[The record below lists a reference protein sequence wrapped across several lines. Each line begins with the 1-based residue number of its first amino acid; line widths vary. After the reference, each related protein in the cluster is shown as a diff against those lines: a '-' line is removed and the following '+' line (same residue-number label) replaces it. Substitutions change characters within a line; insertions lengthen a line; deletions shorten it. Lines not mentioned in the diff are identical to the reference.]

1 MRKNRVAARSGHA
14 YVAKSYRDTP
24 RGMTM
29 ASALQTPDYIK
40 IEQAIRFLDGN
51 FQDQPELEAIARHV
65 GLSPFHFQ
73 RLFRRWVGISPK
85 RFLQFLT
92 VDYARGLLER
102 SLPVLDTAFELG
114 LSGPSRLHDLFVV
127 TEAVTPGEVRR
138 GGEGLVIR
146 HGVHDLSFGPCSL
159 GMTERGVCWLAFGPA
174 DAADDRWAHERLAA
188 RWPQAAVVEDRTG
201 TAAMVRRIFSMSG
214 ADDPITV
221 HLRGTNFQIRV
232 WEALLRIPPAMVT
245 SYEDVAR
252 RAGNVRAVRAAASAV
267 AKNPVSFVIPCH
279 RVILKTGPFHN
290 YASGPHRKQA
300 ILGWEQ
306 ARFGEGRDEVAS
318 AA

>member
-1 MRKNRVAARSGHA
+1 
-14 YVAKSYRDTP
+14 
-24 RGMTM
+24 MT
-29 ASALQTPDYIK
+29 ALQHANADYAK
-40 IEQAIRFLDGN
+40 IEKAIRFLDDN
-51 FQDQPELEAIARHV
+51 FQDQPDLDAIAGHV

-73 RLFRRWVGISPK
+73 RLFRRWVGITPK

-102 SLPVLDTAFELG
+102 STPVLDTAFESG

-127 TEAVTPGEVRR
+127 TEAVTPGDVRR

-146 HGVHDLSFGPCSL
+146 HGVVPSPFGPCSI
-159 GMTERGVCWLAFGPA
+159 GATDRGICWLAFGPA
-174 DAADDRWAHERLAA
+174 DAADDRWAGQRIAE
-188 RWPQAAVVEDRTG
+188 RWPHAALIEDKAGSLKLARD
-201 TAAMVRRIFSMSG
+201 IFDEDAG
-214 ADDPITV
+214 AEPIPV

-232 WEALLRIPPAMVT
+232 WEALLRIPPACVT

-252 RAGNVRAVRAAASAV
+252 RAGNDRAVRAAASAI
-267 AKNPVSFVIPCH
+267 AKNPVSFLIPCH
-279 RVILKTGPFHN
+279 RVIRKTGPFHN
-290 YASGPHRKQA
+290 YAQGPLRKQA

-306 ARFGEGRDEVAS
+306 ARFGEGRGEVAT